1 MMLRFVYKSIENI
14 IYLFPNV
21 RSETQ
26 EFTVNPMKGRL
37 KKVPLSRI
45 LRIEQLQKL

>member
-1 MMLRFVYKSIENI
+1 MLRLIYKSIENI

-26 EFTVNPMKGRL
+26 KFSVNPMEGCLEKI
-37 KKVPLSRI
+37 PLSRI
-45 LRIEQLQKL
+45 LRIEQFQEL

>member
-1 MMLRFVYKSIENI
+1 MLCLVYKSIENI

-21 RSETQ
+21 RSEAQ
-26 EFTVNPMKGRL
+26 KFSVNPMEGRF

-45 LRIEQLQKL
+45 LRIEQL